1 MHYSEICGVGFFK
14 IIIWK
19 DNFKPRLATLAL
31 RVCMLFL
38 LKWLF
43 HTYSGILLKKSFSYN
58 FTVVNCWEKLS
69 QRETFMQCIYFSQNY
84 VTEQNDSYEP
94 SQI

>member
-1 MHYSEICGVGFFK
+1 MHYSEICVVVFFK

-31 RVCMLFL
+31 KVYMLFL

-43 HTYSGILLKKSFSYN
+43 HTYSGILLEKKF
-58 FTVVNCWEKLS
+58 
-69 QRETFMQCIYFSQNY
+69 
-84 VTEQNDSYEP
+84 
-94 SQI
+94 